1 MRQCTRLIRFLKK
14 RKSPTEFNS
23 RKFFFLRTVLLHLPS
38 TPLSLSIK
46 HAVIKCTT
54 ICQIGWKKH
63 EWGSSIITSHK
74 VTDNLVIHWRSTTVS
89 RQTSM
94 SDSNRLWFSL
104 YVPFFFFFTFT
115 PFYRKSQLKEVWE
128 ELQKERPCLQYLW
141 RFTELHLFTR
151 LLKRKS
157 ERWIRYWN
165 CYIKC
170 HCNYGLFPK
179 NAYLQLKSFA

>member
-1 MRQCTRLIRFLKK
+1 MSGNYHFWYGPASKTQCIYPCQVHTEYIYLPNPLSMRQCTRLIRFLKK

-104 YVPFFFFFTFT
+104 YVPFFFFFYFYTF
-115 PFYRKSQLKEVWE
+115 L
-128 ELQKERPCLQYLW
+128 
-141 RFTELHLFTR
+141 
-151 LLKRKS
+151 
-157 ERWIRYWN
+157 
-165 CYIKC
+165 
-170 HCNYGLFPK
+170 
-179 NAYLQLKSFA
+179 

>member
-14 RKSPTEFNS
+14 GRVPQSS
-23 RKFFFLRTVLLHLPS
+23 IAASFFLRTVLLHLPS

-104 YVPFFFFFTFT
+104 YVPFFFFF
-115 PFYRKSQLKEVWE
+115 L
-128 ELQKERPCLQYLW
+128 L
-141 RFTELHLFTR
+141 LHLSIEKVNWKKFEKNF
-151 LLKRKS
+151 KRKDLVS
-157 ERWIRYWN
+157 NIFDDLPN
-165 CYIKC
+165 YIYLRGFWKGNRRDESDIETATSNVIAIMGFFLKMLI
-170 HCNYGLFPK
+170 CN
-179 NAYLQLKSFA
+179 

>member
-14 RKSPTEFNS
+14 GRVPQSS
-23 RKFFFLRTVLLHLPS
+23 IAASFFFTYSPATFTINPS
-38 TPLSLSIK
+38 LSLSIK

-63 EWGSSIITSHK
+63 KWGSSIITSHK

-104 YVPFFFFFTFT
+104 YVPFFFF
-115 PFYRKSQLKEVWE
+115 L
-128 ELQKERPCLQYLW
+128 L
-141 RFTELHLFTR
+141 LHLSIEKVNWKKFEKNF
-151 LLKRKS
+151 KRKDLVS
-157 ERWIRYWN
+157 NIFDDLPN
-165 CYIKC
+165 YIYLRGFWKGNRRDESDIETATSNVIAIMGFFLKLLI
-170 HCNYGLFPK
+170 CN
-179 NAYLQLKSFA
+179 